1 MLPLKQKAR
10 LNLCDLAGSEKINKS
25 ENMTDAHFKELKNI
39 NQSLTTL
46 GKVIATLSSG
56 KGKNIA
62 PFRES
67 KLTRLLQDSLTSN
80 TFTFIVGNISPSVQ
94 NMEETMNT
102 LKFVERA
109 RHIVMKV
116 KPMEFNGQNMEIVNK
131 LQKEV
136 CVAVVRSN
144 I

>member
-1 MLPLKQKAR
+1 M
-10 LNLCDLAGSEKINKS
+10 CDLAGSEKINKS
-25 ENMTDAHFKELKNI
+25 ESMSEAHFKELKNI

-46 GKVIATLSSG
+46 GKVIASLSSG
-56 KGKNIA
+56 KGKAVA

-80 TFTFIVGNISPSVQ
+80 TFTFIVGNISPSIM
-94 NMEETMNT
+94 NMDETMNT

-136 CVAVVRSN
+136 KLSKGRSST
-144 I
+144 